1 MKQIKLICVSI
12 ALLLCCVEEVSSQAQ
27 KVMSGTITELIG
39 KTAEPL
45 VGVNVNIVN
54 AQNRS
59 LGGAIT
65 NLNGQYNVKIPEG
78 ESNLTIVFS
87 YIGMKTQRVK
97 YTGQVNLNIR
107 MESESRTVDEVVVSA
122 KRIERNDLGIT
133 NKEMISATQKV
144 NMDDLVAAAPIVSV
158 EEALQGQLGGVD
170 IVLGGDPGT
179 RSAIRIR
186 GTGTLNAS
194 ADPLIVI
201 DGVPYPTDI
210 SDDFDFSTA
219 NEEDLG
225 ALLNISPNDIATVE
239 VLKDASATAIWGTQ
253 GANGVLVIT
262 TKKGTV
268 GKTRFSFSSKWTLKT
283 EPKNIPMLNG
293 DEYTALMQEGIWNSA
308 KYTGLNNAS
317 NHYLDLL
324 FNTPVI
330 GYTPGFEY
338 FNEYNQD
345 VNWLDYVRQTALTS
359 DNNFSMSGGG
369 EKATYRFSLG
379 YMSDDGTTIGTSLKR
394 LNTSLNVSYQFSN
407 KLKFGANFS
416 YSQSDQD
423 ANWAKNVRSEALSKM
438 PNKSPYTIDRQT
450 GLMTGDYFVY
460 HDPDFEGSFKGT
472 VNKDS
477 ENFNPVAMVN
487 EAMNNTMQR
496 EAKITFN
503 ADYTILPGFTYKGWA
518 SINMRTTKTHRFLP
532 QVVTGVAQNSEYAN
546 QSVDTYS
553 DKLVLQTE
561 NKLMYIK
568 NWNDKHNL
576 IANALVRTSQQ
587 VSTSY
592 LSATYGNASSG
603 LSDPTVGTSVLE
615 GDSGMNSSETET
627 RSVSFIGLANYTLL
641 NRYVFHASL
650 NAEGNSAMGRNKRM
664 GYFPAAGIAWNLQNE
679 PFLELARDRWLDEA
693 KIRVSV
699 GQSGRAP
706 SGTSVYLGAYVKGDN
721 YMNMSGTKPERMQ
734 LDDLHWETSTEYNY
748 GADVM
753 LFGGRLKFTFDYYQK
768 YIKDLLQKDYKLP
781 SSTGFGSMRYYN
793 SGKMENKGWEFRAD
807 AIFWKNKDWQI
818 SGYVNFSRNENRIT
832 ELPGNMAQETYEA
845 NNGKYAA
852 RVEVGQ
858 PVGAFYGYRYLGVYK
873 DKNATYA
880 RDASGNIMNDV
891 HGKPIVMKNL
901 TKVCQPGDAIYED
914 INHDGVINQYD
925 IVYLGNYN
933 PVLTGGAGLTVK
945 YKQVSL
951 SAFFHG
957 RFGQSIV
964 NKARM
969 NNESMYSDDNQ
980 STAVLRR
987 WRNEGDVTDI
997 PRALYKEG
1005 YNYLGSDRFVEDASF
1020 VRLKTLTLNY
1030 SFPKKICN
1038 RLGINTLSCF
1048 ATGYNLFTWTNYTG
1062 QDPEVEIPTKPT
1074 DLAEDKAT
1082 TPVSM
1087 RFAFGINL
1095 NF

>member
-477 ENFNPVAMVN
+477 ENFNPVVMVN

-615 GDSGMNSSETET
+615 GDSGMNSSEAET

>member
-1 MKQIKLICVSI
+1 MKQFKLICVSMT
-12 ALLLCCVEEVSSQAQ
+12 LLLCCIGEVLAQAQ
-27 KVMSGTITELIG
+27 KVMSGTVTELIG
-39 KTAEPL
+39 KTADPL

-59 LGGAIT
+59 LGGSIT

-78 ESNLTIVFS
+78 ENNLTIVFS

-97 YTGQVNLNIR
+97 YTGQTNLNIR
-107 MESESRTVDEVVVSA
+107 MESESKTVDEVVVSA

-144 NMDDLVAAAPIVSV
+144 NMDDLVATAPVVSV

-170 IVLGGDPGT
+170 ITLGGDPGT
-179 RSAIRIR
+179 RSSIRIR

-225 ALLNISPNDIATVE
+225 ALLNLSPNDIATVE

-268 GKTRFSFSSKWTLKT
+268 GKTRFSFSSKWTTKI

-308 KYTGLNNAS
+308 KYTGLDNAS
-317 NHYLDLL
+317 NPYLNLL

-330 GYTPGFEY
+330 GYTPGFQY

-345 VNWLDYVRQTALTS
+345 TNWLDYVRQTALTS

-394 LNTSLNVSYQFSN
+394 LNTSLNVDYQFSN

-423 ANWAKNVRSEALSKM
+423 ANWAKNVRAEALSKM
-438 PNKSPYTIDRQT
+438 PNKSPFTIDRRT
-450 GLMTGDYFVY
+450 GLMTGDYFTY
-460 HDPDFEGSFKGT
+460 HDPDFEGSFKGGAGK
-472 VNKDS
+472 NS
-477 ENFNPVAMVN
+477 QNFNPVAMVN
-487 EAMNNTMQR
+487 EAVNNTMQR
-496 EAKITFN
+496 EAKIRFD
-503 ADYTILPGFTYKGWA
+503 ADYRILPGFTYKGWA
-518 SINMRTTKTHRFLP
+518 SINMRTTKTRRFLP

-546 QSVDTYS
+546 QSVDSYS
-553 DKLVLQTE
+553 DQLVLQTE

-568 NWNDKHNL
+568 NWNEKHNL
-576 IANALVRTSQQ
+576 IANALVRTSQK

-592 LSATYGNASSG
+592 LSSTYGNASSG
-603 LSDPTVGTSVLE
+603 LSDPTTGTAVLE
-615 GDSGMNSSETET
+615 GSAGMNSSEAET
-627 RSVSFIGLANYTLL
+627 RSVSFIGLLNYTLL
-641 NRYVFHASL
+641 DRYVMHASL

-679 PFLELARDRWLDEA
+679 PFLEAARDRWLDEA
-693 KIRVSV
+693 KIRISV

-706 SGTSVYLGAYVKGDN
+706 SGTSVYLGAYIKGDN
-721 YMNMSGTKPERMQ
+721 YMNMAGTKPERMQ

-753 LFGGRLKFTFDYYQK
+753 LFGGRLRFTFDYYQR
-768 YIKDLLQKDYKLP
+768 YVKDLLQSNYGLP

-793 SGKMENKGWEFRAD
+793 SGKMQNKGWEFRAD
-807 AIFWKNKDWQI
+807 AVLWKNKDWQV
-818 SGYVNFSRNENRIT
+818 SGYVNFSRNENKIT
-832 ELPGNMAQETYEA
+832 ELPGNMAQETYA
-845 NNGKYAA
+845 PNNGEYAA
-852 RVEVGQ
+852 RVEAGQ

-873 DKNATYA
+873 DKDATYA

-901 TKVCQPGDAIYED
+901 TKACQPGDAIYED

-933 PVLTGGAGLTVK
+933 PVLTGGAGLTIK

-951 SAFFHG
+951 NAFFHG

-964 NKARM
+964 NIARM
-969 NNESMYSDDNQ
+969 NNEAMYNDDNQ

-1030 SFPKKICN
+1030 AFPKKICN

-1062 QDPEVEIPTKPT
+1062 QDPEVNIPTKPT
-1074 DLAEDKAT
+1074 DLAEDTAT
-1082 TPVSM
+1082 TPVSI
-1087 RFAFGINL
+1087 RFSFGINL

>member
-1 MKQIKLICVSI
+1 
-12 ALLLCCVEEVSSQAQ
+12 
-27 KVMSGTITELIG
+27 
-39 KTAEPL
+39 
-45 VGVNVNIVN
+45 
-54 AQNRS
+54 
-59 LGGAIT
+59 
-65 NLNGQYNVKIPEG
+65 
-78 ESNLTIVFS
+78 
-87 YIGMKTQRVK
+87 
-97 YTGQVNLNIR
+97 
-107 MESESRTVDEVVVSA
+107 
-122 KRIERNDLGIT
+122 
-133 NKEMISATQKV
+133 
-144 NMDDLVAAAPIVSV
+144 
-158 EEALQGQLGGVD
+158 
-170 IVLGGDPGT
+170 
-179 RSAIRIR
+179 
-186 GTGTLNAS
+186 
-194 ADPLIVI
+194 
-201 DGVPYPTDI
+201 
-210 SDDFDFSTA
+210 
-219 NEEDLG
+219 
-225 ALLNISPNDIATVE
+225 
-239 VLKDASATAIWGTQ
+239 
-253 GANGVLVIT
+253 
-262 TKKGTV
+262 
-268 GKTRFSFSSKWTLKT
+268 
-283 EPKNIPMLNG
+283 
-293 DEYTALMQEGIWNSA
+293 
-308 KYTGLNNAS
+308 
-317 NHYLDLL
+317 
-324 FNTPVI
+324 
-330 GYTPGFEY
+330 
-338 FNEYNQD
+338 
-345 VNWLDYVRQTALTS
+345 
-359 DNNFSMSGGG
+359 
-369 EKATYRFSLG
+369 
-379 YMSDDGTTIGTSLKR
+379 
-394 LNTSLNVSYQFSN
+394 
-407 KLKFGANFS
+407 
-416 YSQSDQD
+416 
-423 ANWAKNVRSEALSKM
+423 
-438 PNKSPYTIDRQT
+438 
-450 GLMTGDYFVY
+450 MTGDYFVY

-477 ENFNPVAMVN
+477 QNFNPVAMVN
-487 EAMNNTMQR
+487 EAVNNTMQR

-518 SINMRTTKTHRFLP
+518 AINMRTIKAHRFLP

-546 QSVDTYS
+546 QSVDSYS

-561 NKLMYIK
+561 NKFMYIK

-587 VSTSY
+587 VTTNY

-603 LSDPTVGTSVLE
+603 LSDPTVGTSVLGGE
-615 GDSGMNSSETET
+615 NGMNSSEAET
-627 RSVSFIGLANYTLL
+627 RTVSFIGLMNYTLL

-679 PFLELARDRWLDEA
+679 SFMESLRDRWLDEA

-706 SGTSVYLGAYVKGDN
+706 SGTSIYLGAYVKGDN

-818 SGYVNFSRNENRIT
+818 SGYVNLSRNENRIT

-873 DKNATYA
+873 DKDATYA

-901 TKVCQPGDAIYED
+901 TKACQPGDAIYED

-964 NKARM
+964 NTARM

-1020 VRLKTLTLNY
+1020 IRLKTLTLNY
-1030 SFPKKICN
+1030 LFPKKMCN

-1048 ATGYNLFTWTNYTG
+1048 VTGYNLFTWTNYTG

>member
-1 MKQIKLICVSI
+1 
-12 ALLLCCVEEVSSQAQ
+12 
-27 KVMSGTITELIG
+27 
-39 KTAEPL
+39 
-45 VGVNVNIVN
+45 
-54 AQNRS
+54 
-59 LGGAIT
+59 
-65 NLNGQYNVKIPEG
+65 
-78 ESNLTIVFS
+78 
-87 YIGMKTQRVK
+87 
-97 YTGQVNLNIR
+97 
-107 MESESRTVDEVVVSA
+107 
-122 KRIERNDLGIT
+122 
-133 NKEMISATQKV
+133 
-144 NMDDLVAAAPIVSV
+144 
-158 EEALQGQLGGVD
+158 
-170 IVLGGDPGT
+170 
-179 RSAIRIR
+179 
-186 GTGTLNAS
+186 
-194 ADPLIVI
+194 
-201 DGVPYPTDI
+201 
-210 SDDFDFSTA
+210 
-219 NEEDLG
+219 
-225 ALLNISPNDIATVE
+225 
-239 VLKDASATAIWGTQ
+239 
-253 GANGVLVIT
+253 
-262 TKKGTV
+262 
-268 GKTRFSFSSKWTLKT
+268 
-283 EPKNIPMLNG
+283 
-293 DEYTALMQEGIWNSA
+293 
-308 KYTGLNNAS
+308 
-317 NHYLDLL
+317 
-324 FNTPVI
+324 
-330 GYTPGFEY
+330 
-338 FNEYNQD
+338 
-345 VNWLDYVRQTALTS
+345 
-359 DNNFSMSGGG
+359 
-369 EKATYRFSLG
+369 
-379 YMSDDGTTIGTSLKR
+379 
-394 LNTSLNVSYQFSN
+394 
-407 KLKFGANFS
+407 
-416 YSQSDQD
+416 
-423 ANWAKNVRSEALSKM
+423 
-438 PNKSPYTIDRQT
+438 
-450 GLMTGDYFVY
+450 
-460 HDPDFEGSFKGT
+460 
-472 VNKDS
+472 
-477 ENFNPVAMVN
+477 
-487 EAMNNTMQR
+487 MQR

-546 QSVDTYS
+546 QSVDSYS

-576 IANALVRTSQQ
+576 IANALIRTSQQ
-587 VSTSY
+587 VNTSY

-615 GDSGMNSSETET
+615 GDAGLNSSESET

-679 PFLELARDRWLDEA
+679 PFLESARDSWLDEA

-748 GADVM
+748 GADIM
-753 LFGGRLKFTFDYYQK
+753 LFGGRLKFTFDYYRK

-793 SGKMENKGWEFRAD
+793 SGKMENKGWELRAD
-807 AIFWKNKDWQI
+807 AVFWKNKDWQI

-832 ELPGNMAQETYEA
+832 ELPGNMVQETYEA

-891 HGKPIVMKNL
+891 HGKPIVMRNL

-914 INHDGVINQYD
+914 INHDGIINQYD

-933 PVLTGGAGLTVK
+933 PVLTGGAGVTIK

-964 NKARM
+964 NRARM
-969 NNESMYSDDNQ
+969 NNESMYNDDNQ

-1030 SFPKKICN
+1030 SFPKKVCN

-1048 ATGYNLFTWTNYTG
+1048 ATGYNIYM
-1062 QDPEVEIPTKPT
+1062 D
-1074 DLAEDKAT
+1074 
-1082 TPVSM
+1082 
-1087 RFAFGINL
+1087 
-1095 NF
+1095 

>member
-1 MKQIKLICVSI
+1 
-12 ALLLCCVEEVSSQAQ
+12 
-27 KVMSGTITELIG
+27 
-39 KTAEPL
+39 
-45 VGVNVNIVN
+45 
-54 AQNRS
+54 
-59 LGGAIT
+59 
-65 NLNGQYNVKIPEG
+65 
-78 ESNLTIVFS
+78 
-87 YIGMKTQRVK
+87 
-97 YTGQVNLNIR
+97 
-107 MESESRTVDEVVVSA
+107 
-122 KRIERNDLGIT
+122 
-133 NKEMISATQKV
+133 
-144 NMDDLVAAAPIVSV
+144 
-158 EEALQGQLGGVD
+158 
-170 IVLGGDPGT
+170 
-179 RSAIRIR
+179 
-186 GTGTLNAS
+186 
-194 ADPLIVI
+194 
-201 DGVPYPTDI
+201 
-210 SDDFDFSTA
+210 
-219 NEEDLG
+219 
-225 ALLNISPNDIATVE
+225 
-239 VLKDASATAIWGTQ
+239 
-253 GANGVLVIT
+253 
-262 TKKGTV
+262 
-268 GKTRFSFSSKWTLKT
+268 
-283 EPKNIPMLNG
+283 
-293 DEYTALMQEGIWNSA
+293 
-308 KYTGLNNAS
+308 
-317 NHYLDLL
+317 
-324 FNTPVI
+324 
-330 GYTPGFEY
+330 
-338 FNEYNQD
+338 
-345 VNWLDYVRQTALTS
+345 
-359 DNNFSMSGGG
+359 
-369 EKATYRFSLG
+369 
-379 YMSDDGTTIGTSLKR
+379 
-394 LNTSLNVSYQFSN
+394 
-407 KLKFGANFS
+407 
-416 YSQSDQD
+416 
-423 ANWAKNVRSEALSKM
+423 
-438 PNKSPYTIDRQT
+438 
-450 GLMTGDYFVY
+450 
-460 HDPDFEGSFKGT
+460 
-472 VNKDS
+472 
-477 ENFNPVAMVN
+477 
-487 EAMNNTMQR
+487 MQR

-546 QSVDTYS
+546 QSVDSYS

-576 IANALVRTSQQ
+576 IANALIRTSQQ
-587 VSTSY
+587 VNTSY

-615 GDSGMNSSETET
+615 GDAGLNSSESET

-679 PFLELARDRWLDEA
+679 PFLESARDSWLDEA

-748 GADVM
+748 GADIM
-753 LFGGRLKFTFDYYQK
+753 LFGGRLKFTFDYYRK

-793 SGKMENKGWEFRAD
+793 SGKMENKGWELRAD
-807 AIFWKNKDWQI
+807 AVFWKNKDWQI

-832 ELPGNMAQETYEA
+832 ELPGNMVQETYEA

-891 HGKPIVMKNL
+891 HGKPIVMRNL

-914 INHDGVINQYD
+914 INHDGIINQYD

-933 PVLTGGAGLTVK
+933 PVLTGGAGVTIK

-964 NKARM
+964 NRDRM
-969 NNESMYSDDNQ
+969 NNESMYNDDNQ

-1030 SFPKKICN
+1030 SFPKKVCN

-1062 QDPEVEIPTKPT
+1062 QDPEVEIPSKPT
-1074 DLAEDKAT
+1074 GLAEDKAT

>member
-1 MKQIKLICVSI
+1 MKQFKLICVSI
-12 ALLLCCVEEVSSQAQ
+12 ALLLCGVGEAVAQ
-27 KVMSGTITELIG
+27 THKVVSGTITELIG
-39 KTAEPL
+39 KAAEPL

-97 YTGQVNLNIR
+97 YAGQTNLNIR
-107 MESESRTVDEVVVSA
+107 MESESKTVDEVVVSA

-133 NKEMISATQKV
+133 SKEMISATQKV

-179 RSAIRIR
+179 RSSIRIR

-283 EPKNIPMLNG
+283 EPKNVPMLNG

-308 KYTGLNNAS
+308 KYTGLDNAS

-330 GYTPGFEY
+330 GYTPGFEH

-369 EKATYRFSLG
+369 EKATYRLSLG

-394 LNTSLNVSYQFSN
+394 LNTSLNVTYQFSN

-438 PNKSPYTIDRQT
+438 PNKSPYTIDRRT

-477 ENFNPVAMVN
+477 QNFNPVAMVN
-487 EAMNNTMQR
+487 EAVNNTMQR

-518 SINMRTTKTHRFLP
+518 AINMRTIKAHRFLP

-546 QSVDTYS
+546 QSVDSYS

-561 NKLMYIK
+561 NKFMYIK

-587 VSTSY
+587 VTTNY

-603 LSDPTVGTSVLE
+603 LSDPTVGTSVLGGE
-615 GDSGMNSSETET
+615 NGMNSSEAET
-627 RSVSFIGLANYTLL
+627 RTVSFIGLMNYTLL

-679 PFLELARDRWLDEA
+679 SFMESLRGRWLDEA

-706 SGTSVYLGAYVKGDN
+706 SGTSIYLGAYVKGDN

-793 SGKMENKGWEFRAD
+793 SGK
-807 AIFWKNKDWQI
+807 WKIK
-818 SGYVNFSRNENRIT
+818 V
-832 ELPGNMAQETYEA
+832 GN
-845 NNGKYAA
+845 
-852 RVEVGQ
+852 
-858 PVGAFYGYRYLGVYK
+858 
-873 DKNATYA
+873 
-880 RDASGNIMNDV
+880 
-891 HGKPIVMKNL
+891 
-901 TKVCQPGDAIYED
+901 
-914 INHDGVINQYD
+914 
-925 IVYLGNYN
+925 
-933 PVLTGGAGLTVK
+933 
-945 YKQVSL
+945 
-951 SAFFHG
+951 
-957 RFGQSIV
+957 
-964 NKARM
+964 
-969 NNESMYSDDNQ
+969 
-980 STAVLRR
+980 
-987 WRNEGDVTDI
+987 
-997 PRALYKEG
+997 
-1005 YNYLGSDRFVEDASF
+1005 F
-1020 VRLKTLTLNY
+1020 VRMQSFGRIKTGR
-1030 SFPKKICN
+1030 S
-1038 RLGINTLSCF
+1038 
-1048 ATGYNLFTWTNYTG
+1048 A
-1062 QDPEVEIPTKPT
+1062 
-1074 DLAEDKAT
+1074 A
-1082 TPVSM
+1082 M
-1087 RFAFGINL
+1087 
-1095 NF
+1095 

>member
-1 MKQIKLICVSI
+1 MKQFKLICVSI
-12 ALLLCCVEEVSSQAQ
+12 ALLLCGVGEAVAQ
-27 KVMSGTITELIG
+27 THKVVSGTITELIG
-39 KTAEPL
+39 KAAEPL

-97 YTGQVNLNIR
+97 YAGQTNLNIR
-107 MESESRTVDEVVVSA
+107 MESESKTVDEVVVSA

-133 NKEMISATQKV
+133 SKEMISATQKV

-179 RSAIRIR
+179 RSSIRIR

-283 EPKNIPMLNG
+283 EPKNVPMLNG

-308 KYTGLNNAS
+308 KYTGLDNAS

-330 GYTPGFEY
+330 GYTPGFEH

-369 EKATYRFSLG
+369 EKATYRLSLG

-394 LNTSLNVSYQFSN
+394 LNTSLNVTYQFSN

-438 PNKSPYTIDRQT
+438 PNKSPYTIDRRT

-477 ENFNPVAMVN
+477 QNFNPVAMVN
-487 EAMNNTMQR
+487 EAVNNTMQR

-518 SINMRTTKTHRFLP
+518 AINMRTIKAHRFLP

-546 QSVDTYS
+546 QSVDSYS

-561 NKLMYIK
+561 NKFMYIK

-587 VSTSY
+587 VTTNY

-603 LSDPTVGTSVLE
+603 LSDPTVGTSVLGGE
-615 GDSGMNSSETET
+615 NGMNSSEAET
-627 RSVSFIGLANYTLL
+627 RTVSFIGLMNYTLL

-679 PFLELARDRWLDEA
+679 SFMESLRDRWLDEA

-706 SGTSVYLGAYVKGDN
+706 SGTSIYLGAYVKGDN

-818 SGYVNFSRNENRIT
+818 SGYVNLSRNENRIT

-873 DKNATYA
+873 DKDATYA

-901 TKVCQPGDAIYED
+901 TKACQPGDAIYED

-964 NKARM
+964 NTARM

-1020 VRLKTLTLNY
+1020 IRLQNIRVAYDLPENWI
-1030 SFPKKICN
+1030 KKLMLKN
-1038 RLGINTLSCF
+1038 INIYAFVNNAL
-1048 ATGYNLFTWTNYTG
+1048 TWTNYSG
-1062 QDPEVEIPTKPT
+1062 FDPEFSTNNPLQVGKDSYRYPRKREY
-1074 DLAEDKAT
+1074 
-1082 TPVSM
+1082 
-1087 RFAFGINL
+1087 GIGFSA

>member
-1 MKQIKLICVSI
+1 
-12 ALLLCCVEEVSSQAQ
+12 
-27 KVMSGTITELIG
+27 
-39 KTAEPL
+39 
-45 VGVNVNIVN
+45 
-54 AQNRS
+54 
-59 LGGAIT
+59 
-65 NLNGQYNVKIPEG
+65 
-78 ESNLTIVFS
+78 
-87 YIGMKTQRVK
+87 
-97 YTGQVNLNIR
+97 
-107 MESESRTVDEVVVSA
+107 
-122 KRIERNDLGIT
+122 
-133 NKEMISATQKV
+133 
-144 NMDDLVAAAPIVSV
+144 
-158 EEALQGQLGGVD
+158 
-170 IVLGGDPGT
+170 
-179 RSAIRIR
+179 
-186 GTGTLNAS
+186 
-194 ADPLIVI
+194 
-201 DGVPYPTDI
+201 
-210 SDDFDFSTA
+210 
-219 NEEDLG
+219 
-225 ALLNISPNDIATVE
+225 
-239 VLKDASATAIWGTQ
+239 
-253 GANGVLVIT
+253 
-262 TKKGTV
+262 
-268 GKTRFSFSSKWTLKT
+268 
-283 EPKNIPMLNG
+283 
-293 DEYTALMQEGIWNSA
+293 
-308 KYTGLNNAS
+308 
-317 NHYLDLL
+317 
-324 FNTPVI
+324 
-330 GYTPGFEY
+330 
-338 FNEYNQD
+338 
-345 VNWLDYVRQTALTS
+345 
-359 DNNFSMSGGG
+359 
-369 EKATYRFSLG
+369 
-379 YMSDDGTTIGTSLKR
+379 
-394 LNTSLNVSYQFSN
+394 
-407 KLKFGANFS
+407 
-416 YSQSDQD
+416 
-423 ANWAKNVRSEALSKM
+423 
-438 PNKSPYTIDRQT
+438 
-450 GLMTGDYFVY
+450 
-460 HDPDFEGSFKGT
+460 
-472 VNKDS
+472 
-477 ENFNPVAMVN
+477 
-487 EAMNNTMQR
+487 MQR

-518 SINMRTTKTHRFLP
+518 AINMRTTKAHRFLP

-546 QSVDTYS
+546 QSVDSYS

-561 NKLMYIK
+561 NKFMYIK

-587 VSTSY
+587 VTTNY

-615 GDSGMNSSETET
+615 GENGMNSSEAET
-627 RSVSFIGLANYTLL
+627 RTVSFIGLMNYTLL

-679 PFLELARDRWLDEA
+679 SFMESLRDRWLDEA

-706 SGTSVYLGAYVKGDN
+706 SGTSIYLGAYVKGDN

-818 SGYVNFSRNENRIT
+818 SGYVNLSRNENRIT

-873 DKNATYA
+873 DKDATYA

-901 TKVCQPGDAIYED
+901 TKACQPGDAIYED

-964 NKARM
+964 NTARM

-1020 VRLKTLTLNY
+1020 IRLKTLTLNY

>member
-1 MKQIKLICVSI
+1 
-12 ALLLCCVEEVSSQAQ
+12 
-27 KVMSGTITELIG
+27 
-39 KTAEPL
+39 
-45 VGVNVNIVN
+45 
-54 AQNRS
+54 
-59 LGGAIT
+59 
-65 NLNGQYNVKIPEG
+65 
-78 ESNLTIVFS
+78 
-87 YIGMKTQRVK
+87 
-97 YTGQVNLNIR
+97 
-107 MESESRTVDEVVVSA
+107 MES
-122 KRIERNDLGIT
+122 L
-133 NKEMISATQKV
+133 
-144 NMDDLVAAAPIVSV
+144 
-158 EEALQGQLGGVD
+158 
-170 IVLGGDPGT
+170 
-179 RSAIRIR
+179 
-186 GTGTLNAS
+186 
-194 ADPLIVI
+194 
-201 DGVPYPTDI
+201 
-210 SDDFDFSTA
+210 
-219 NEEDLG
+219 
-225 ALLNISPNDIATVE
+225 
-239 VLKDASATAIWGTQ
+239 
-253 GANGVLVIT
+253 
-262 TKKGTV
+262 
-268 GKTRFSFSSKWTLKT
+268 
-283 EPKNIPMLNG
+283 
-293 DEYTALMQEGIWNSA
+293 
-308 KYTGLNNAS
+308 
-317 NHYLDLL
+317 
-324 FNTPVI
+324 
-330 GYTPGFEY
+330 
-338 FNEYNQD
+338 
-345 VNWLDYVRQTALTS
+345 
-359 DNNFSMSGGG
+359 
-369 EKATYRFSLG
+369 
-379 YMSDDGTTIGTSLKR
+379 
-394 LNTSLNVSYQFSN
+394 
-407 KLKFGANFS
+407 
-416 YSQSDQD
+416 
-423 ANWAKNVRSEALSKM
+423 
-438 PNKSPYTIDRQT
+438 
-450 GLMTGDYFVY
+450 
-460 HDPDFEGSFKGT
+460 
-472 VNKDS
+472 
-477 ENFNPVAMVN
+477 
-487 EAMNNTMQR
+487 
-496 EAKITFN
+496 
-503 ADYTILPGFTYKGWA
+503 
-518 SINMRTTKTHRFLP
+518 
-532 QVVTGVAQNSEYAN
+532 
-546 QSVDTYS
+546 
-553 DKLVLQTE
+553 
-561 NKLMYIK
+561 
-568 NWNDKHNL
+568 
-576 IANALVRTSQQ
+576 
-587 VSTSY
+587 
-592 LSATYGNASSG
+592 
-603 LSDPTVGTSVLE
+603 
-615 GDSGMNSSETET
+615 
-627 RSVSFIGLANYTLL
+627 
-641 NRYVFHASL
+641 
-650 NAEGNSAMGRNKRM
+650 
-664 GYFPAAGIAWNLQNE
+664 
-679 PFLELARDRWLDEA
+679 RDRWLDEA

-706 SGTSVYLGAYVKGDN
+706 SGTSIYLGAYVKGDN

-818 SGYVNFSRNENRIT
+818 SGYVNLSRNENRIT

-873 DKNATYA
+873 DKDATYA

-901 TKVCQPGDAIYED
+901 TKACQPGDAIYED

-964 NKARM
+964 NTARM

-1020 VRLKTLTLNY
+1020 IRLKTLTLNY
-1030 SFPKKICN
+1030 LFPKKICN

-1048 ATGYNLFTWTNYTG
+1048 VTGYNLFTWTNYTG

>member
-477 ENFNPVAMVN
+477 ENFNPVVMVN

-615 GDSGMNSSETET
+615 GDSGMNSSEAET
-627 RSVSFIGLANYTLL
+627 RSVSFIGLANYTLM

>member
-1 MKQIKLICVSI
+1 
-12 ALLLCCVEEVSSQAQ
+12 
-27 KVMSGTITELIG
+27 
-39 KTAEPL
+39 
-45 VGVNVNIVN
+45 
-54 AQNRS
+54 
-59 LGGAIT
+59 
-65 NLNGQYNVKIPEG
+65 
-78 ESNLTIVFS
+78 
-87 YIGMKTQRVK
+87 MKTQRVK

-615 GDSGMNSSETET
+615 GDSGMNSSEAET

>member
-1 MKQIKLICVSI
+1 MKQFKLICVSI
-12 ALLLCCVEEVSSQAQ
+12 ALLLCGVGEAVAQ
-27 KVMSGTITELIG
+27 THKVVSGTITELIG
-39 KTAEPL
+39 KAAEPL

-97 YTGQVNLNIR
+97 YTGQTNLNIR
-107 MESESRTVDEVVVSA
+107 MESESKTVDEVVVSA
-122 KRIERNDLGIT
+122 KRITRNDLGIT
-133 NKEMISATQKV
+133 EEKMISATQKI
-144 NMDDLVAAAPIVSV
+144 NMEDLVATAPVVSV

-170 IVLGGDPGT
+170 ITLGGDPGT
-179 RSAIRIR
+179 RSSIRIR
-186 GTGTLNAS
+186 GTSTLNAS

-239 VLKDASATAIWGTQ
+239 VLKDASATAVWGTQ

-262 TKKGTV
+262 TKKGVV
-268 GKTRFSFSSKWTLKT
+268 GKTRFSFSSKWTTKI
-283 EPKNIPMLNG
+283 EPKSIPMLNG

-308 KYTGLNNAS
+308 KYTGLDNAS

-338 FNEYNQD
+338 FNEYNQH

-369 EKATYRFSLG
+369 EKATYRLSLG
-379 YMSDDGTTIGTSLKR
+379 YTSDDGTTIGTSLKR
-394 LNTSLNVSYQFSN
+394 LNTSLNVTYQFSN

-416 YSQSDQD
+416 YSHSDQD

-438 PNKSPYTIDRQT
+438 PNKSPYTINRKT

-472 VNKDS
+472 ANKDS

-487 EAMNNTMQR
+487 EAINNTKQR
-496 EAKITFN
+496 ETKIIFN
-503 ADYTILPGFTYKGWA
+503 ADYTILPGFYYKGVA
-518 SINMRTTKTHRFLP
+518 SIKMRTNKTHRFLP
-532 QVVTGVAQNSEYAN
+532 QVVTGVAQNSEYSN
-546 QSVDTYS
+546 QSMDLYS
-553 DKLVLQTE
+553 DNLALQTE
-561 NKLMYIK
+561 NKLMYLK
-568 NWNDKHNL
+568 NWNDKHDLTATAL
-576 IANALVRTSQQ
+576 IRTSQQ
-587 VSTSY
+587 VSTNY

-603 LSDPTVGTSVLE
+603 LSDPTVGTAVLE
-615 GDSGMNSSETET
+615 SNKGIDSTEAET
-627 RSVSFIGLANYTLL
+627 RTVSIMGLLSYSFL
-641 NRYVFHASL
+641 NRYVLHASL
-650 NAEGNSAMGRNKRM
+650 NGEGNSAMGRNKRM

-679 PFLELARDRWLDEA
+679 PFMESLKERWLDEA

-706 SGTSVYLGAYVKGDN
+706 SGTSIYLGAYIKGDN

-753 LFGGRLKFTFDYYQK
+753 LFDGRLKFTFDYYRK
-768 YIKDLLQKDYKLP
+768 YIKDLLQKSYGLP

-807 AIFWKNKDWQI
+807 AVFWKNKDWQI

-832 ELPGNMAQETYEA
+832 ELPGNIAQATYVA
-845 NNGKYAA
+845 NNGEYALRA
-852 RVEVGQ
+852 EVDQ
-858 PVGAFYGYRYLGVYK
+858 PVGSFYGYRYLGVYK
-873 DKNATYA
+873 DKDATYA
-880 RDASGNIMNDV
+880 RDASGNIMNDI

-901 TKVCQPGDAIYED
+901 TKACQPGDAMYED

-951 SAFFHG
+951 NAFFHG

-964 NKARM
+964 NTARM
-969 NNESMYSDDNQ
+969 KNESMYNDDNQ

-1020 VRLKTLTLNY
+1020 IRLKTLTLNY
-1030 SFPKKICN
+1030 AFPKKICS
-1038 RLGINTLSCF
+1038 RLGISSLSCF

-1062 QDPEVEIPTKPT
+1062 QDPEVTMPSKLT

>member
-12 ALLLCCVEEVSSQAQ
+12 ALLLCCVEEVLAQAQ
-27 KVMSGTITELIG
+27 KIMSGTVTELIG

-97 YTGQVNLNIR
+97 YTGQVNLNVR
-107 MESESRTVDEVVVSA
+107 MESESKTVDEVVVSA

-345 VNWLDYVRQTALTS
+345 INWLDYVRQTALTS

-438 PNKSPYTIDRQT
+438 PNKSPYTIDRRT

-615 GDSGMNSSETET
+615 GDAGMNSSESET

-679 PFLELARDRWLDEA
+679 PFLESVRDRWLDEA

-768 YIKDLLQKDYKLP
+768 YIKDLLQKDYRLP

-933 PVLTGGAGLTVK
+933 PVLTGGAGLTIK

-969 NNESMYSDDNQ
+969 NNESMYSADNQ

>member
-407 KLKFGANFS
+407 KLKFGADFS

-615 GDSGMNSSETET
+615 GDSGMNSSEAET

>member
-1 MKQIKLICVSI
+1 
-12 ALLLCCVEEVSSQAQ
+12 
-27 KVMSGTITELIG
+27 
-39 KTAEPL
+39 
-45 VGVNVNIVN
+45 
-54 AQNRS
+54 
-59 LGGAIT
+59 
-65 NLNGQYNVKIPEG
+65 
-78 ESNLTIVFS
+78 
-87 YIGMKTQRVK
+87 
-97 YTGQVNLNIR
+97 
-107 MESESRTVDEVVVSA
+107 
-122 KRIERNDLGIT
+122 
-133 NKEMISATQKV
+133 
-144 NMDDLVAAAPIVSV
+144 
-158 EEALQGQLGGVD
+158 
-170 IVLGGDPGT
+170 
-179 RSAIRIR
+179 
-186 GTGTLNAS
+186 
-194 ADPLIVI
+194 
-201 DGVPYPTDI
+201 
-210 SDDFDFSTA
+210 
-219 NEEDLG
+219 
-225 ALLNISPNDIATVE
+225 
-239 VLKDASATAIWGTQ
+239 
-253 GANGVLVIT
+253 
-262 TKKGTV
+262 
-268 GKTRFSFSSKWTLKT
+268 
-283 EPKNIPMLNG
+283 
-293 DEYTALMQEGIWNSA
+293 
-308 KYTGLNNAS
+308 
-317 NHYLDLL
+317 
-324 FNTPVI
+324 
-330 GYTPGFEY
+330 
-338 FNEYNQD
+338 
-345 VNWLDYVRQTALTS
+345 
-359 DNNFSMSGGG
+359 
-369 EKATYRFSLG
+369 
-379 YMSDDGTTIGTSLKR
+379 
-394 LNTSLNVSYQFSN
+394 
-407 KLKFGANFS
+407 
-416 YSQSDQD
+416 
-423 ANWAKNVRSEALSKM
+423 
-438 PNKSPYTIDRQT
+438 
-450 GLMTGDYFVY
+450 
-460 HDPDFEGSFKGT
+460 
-472 VNKDS
+472 
-477 ENFNPVAMVN
+477 MVN
-487 EAMNNTMQR
+487 EAVNNTMQR

-518 SINMRTTKTHRFLP
+518 AINMRTIKAHRFLP

-546 QSVDTYS
+546 QSVDSYS

-561 NKLMYIK
+561 NKFMYIK

-587 VSTSY
+587 VTTNY

-603 LSDPTVGTSVLE
+603 LSDPTVGTSVLGGE
-615 GDSGMNSSETET
+615 NGMNSSEAET
-627 RSVSFIGLANYTLL
+627 RTVSFIGLMNYTLL

-679 PFLELARDRWLDEA
+679 SFMESLRDRWLDEA

-706 SGTSVYLGAYVKGDN
+706 SGTSIYLGAYVKGDN

-818 SGYVNFSRNENRIT
+818 SGYVNLSRNENRIT

-873 DKNATYA
+873 DKDATYA

-901 TKVCQPGDAIYED
+901 TKACQPGDAIYED

-964 NKARM
+964 NTARM

-1020 VRLKTLTLNY
+1020 IRLKTLTLNY
-1030 SFPKKICN
+1030 LFPKKICN

-1048 ATGYNLFTWTNYTG
+1048 VTGYNLFTWTNYTG

>member
-1 MKQIKLICVSI
+1 
-12 ALLLCCVEEVSSQAQ
+12 
-27 KVMSGTITELIG
+27 
-39 KTAEPL
+39 
-45 VGVNVNIVN
+45 
-54 AQNRS
+54 
-59 LGGAIT
+59 
-65 NLNGQYNVKIPEG
+65 
-78 ESNLTIVFS
+78 
-87 YIGMKTQRVK
+87 
-97 YTGQVNLNIR
+97 
-107 MESESRTVDEVVVSA
+107 
-122 KRIERNDLGIT
+122 
-133 NKEMISATQKV
+133 
-144 NMDDLVAAAPIVSV
+144 
-158 EEALQGQLGGVD
+158 
-170 IVLGGDPGT
+170 
-179 RSAIRIR
+179 
-186 GTGTLNAS
+186 
-194 ADPLIVI
+194 
-201 DGVPYPTDI
+201 
-210 SDDFDFSTA
+210 
-219 NEEDLG
+219 
-225 ALLNISPNDIATVE
+225 
-239 VLKDASATAIWGTQ
+239 
-253 GANGVLVIT
+253 
-262 TKKGTV
+262 
-268 GKTRFSFSSKWTLKT
+268 
-283 EPKNIPMLNG
+283 
-293 DEYTALMQEGIWNSA
+293 
-308 KYTGLNNAS
+308 
-317 NHYLDLL
+317 
-324 FNTPVI
+324 
-330 GYTPGFEY
+330 
-338 FNEYNQD
+338 
-345 VNWLDYVRQTALTS
+345 
-359 DNNFSMSGGG
+359 
-369 EKATYRFSLG
+369 
-379 YMSDDGTTIGTSLKR
+379 
-394 LNTSLNVSYQFSN
+394 
-407 KLKFGANFS
+407 
-416 YSQSDQD
+416 
-423 ANWAKNVRSEALSKM
+423 
-438 PNKSPYTIDRQT
+438 
-450 GLMTGDYFVY
+450 
-460 HDPDFEGSFKGT
+460 
-472 VNKDS
+472 
-477 ENFNPVAMVN
+477 
-487 EAMNNTMQR
+487 
-496 EAKITFN
+496 
-503 ADYTILPGFTYKGWA
+503 
-518 SINMRTTKTHRFLP
+518 
-532 QVVTGVAQNSEYAN
+532 
-546 QSVDTYS
+546 
-553 DKLVLQTE
+553 
-561 NKLMYIK
+561 
-568 NWNDKHNL
+568 
-576 IANALVRTSQQ
+576 
-587 VSTSY
+587 
-592 LSATYGNASSG
+592 
-603 LSDPTVGTSVLE
+603 
-615 GDSGMNSSETET
+615 MNSSEAET
-627 RSVSFIGLANYTLL
+627 RTVSFIGLMNYTLL

-679 PFLELARDRWLDEA
+679 SFMESLRDRWLDEA

-706 SGTSVYLGAYVKGDN
+706 SGTSIYLGAYVKGDN

-818 SGYVNFSRNENRIT
+818 SGYVNLSRNENRIT

-873 DKNATYA
+873 DKDATYA

-901 TKVCQPGDAIYED
+901 TKACQPGDAIYED

-964 NKARM
+964 NTARM
-969 NNESMYSDDNQ
+969 KNESMYSDDNQ

-1020 VRLKTLTLNY
+1020 IRLKTLTLNY